1 MSNKYFGTDGIR
13 GTVNQ
18 GNITGEKFFKFGL
31 AAATYFKNQRKTK
44 QIAIIAKDTRLSGYT
59 LEPALV
65 SGLVSGGMH
74 VFTLGPLPTNGLAM
88 LTRSM
93 KANMGIMITA
103 SHNPHYDNGL
113 KLFGPDGMKLSNGIE
128 KKIEKLIDAKNTKQL
143 TNPKM
148 LGRVKRLE
156 DGNERYIKILKKNF
170 PQNFKLRRTKIV
182 LDCANGAG
190 YIAAPKLLKDLG
202 AKVFSI
208 AEKPNGF
215 NINNKCGSTYPS
227 KIQSAV
233 KKYKAHVGISFDG
246 DADRI
251 IMCDE
256 NGKIIDGDQ
265 IIAMLARRWKL
276 KKILKGGV
284 VGTLMSNYGLENFL
298 INEKIKFFRSDV
310 GDRYVKEKMKK
321 LNFNLGGEQ
330 SGHIILGKFATT
342 GDGLM
347 VALEVLFSLRK
358 GKKASELLNV
368 FEPLPQILENI
379 TVKNKNIINKSKCRT
394 AIKKASKFMNGYGR
408 LLIRKSGTEPKIRIM
423 GESYDRGLILK
434 CINIIK
440 RSIKRWN
447 LSQKY

>member
-1 MSNKYFGTDGIR
+1 MGNKYFGTDGIR

-31 AAATYFKNQRKTK
+31 AASTYFKNQKKTK

-103 SHNPHYDNGL
+103 SHNPYYDNGL
-113 KLFGPDGMKLSNGIE
+113 KLFGPDGMKLSDRIE

-143 TNPKM
+143 SNPKM

-156 DGNERYIKILKKNF
+156 DGNDRYIEILKKNF
-170 PQNFKLRRTKIV
+170 PQNFNLKGIKIV
-182 LDCANGAG
+182 LDCSNGAG
-190 YIAAPKLLKDLG
+190 YIAAPKLLKSLG

-208 AEKPNGF
+208 GVKPNGF

-227 KIQSAV
+227 QIQSVV

-265 IIAMLARRWKL
+265 IIAMLARRWKS
-276 KKILKGGV
+276 KRILRGGV
-284 VGTLMSNYGLENFL
+284 IGTLMSNYGLESFL
-298 INEKIKFFRSDV
+298 RNEKIKFFRSSV

-358 GKKASELLNV
+358 GKKASQLLNV
-368 FEPLPQILENI
+368 FKPLPQILENV
-379 TVKNKNIINKSKCRT
+379 TVKNKNVISKTKCKK
-394 AIKKASKFMNGYGR
+394 AIKKANKLMNGYGR

-423 GESYDRGLILK
+423 GESYDKNLISK
-434 CINIIK
+434 CVKIIK
-440 RSIKRWN
+440 GSIK
-447 LSQKY
+447 